1 MWNVKEALL
10 MFFTVIYVYIFLIK
24 VEKKSP
30 VEEEE
35 EEEEP
40 PAAET
45 LDLDEI
51 PFEEEEPAA
60 EETSNT
66 DVTPAPTSDTVNL
79 TVSQGKFPFEYS
91 SHNLH

>member
-1 MWNVKEALL
+1 
-10 MFFTVIYVYIFLIK
+10 MFFTVIYLYIFLIK

-35 EEEEP
+35 EEEEKEEEP

-45 LDLDEI
+45 PDLDEI
-51 PFEEEEPAA
+51 PFEDEEPAA

-66 DVTPAPTSDTVNL
+66 DVTPAPASDAVNL
-79 TVSQGKFPFEYS
+79 KVSQGKFTSECS
-91 SHNLH
+91 SHKLH